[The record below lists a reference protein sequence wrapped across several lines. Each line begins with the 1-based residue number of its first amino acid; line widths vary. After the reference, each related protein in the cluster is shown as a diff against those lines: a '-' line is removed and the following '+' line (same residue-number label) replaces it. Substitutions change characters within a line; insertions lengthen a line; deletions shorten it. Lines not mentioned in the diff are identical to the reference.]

1 MAISGVS
8 PLSLSL
14 SPSAAN
20 HACSLSS
27 LAYKRRDAATLR
39 LTTGVLPPP
48 RIEIDAPPPPR
59 RASPPSTWR
68 RWRGGTR
75 RAAWRRREGE
85 KSSGTWVDLEVRTS
99 LRGSGRG
106 EGGVLLYRCIYTR
119 RKLLYIRAPDVPRP
133 RTRPRAR
140 IHVHTHARHHP
151 PLAIIL
157 LCIDART
164 RARARSTIACPADAI
179 RSMGAI
185 FAYCGFQKRR
195 CATSPLSSSSPPEY
209 LGLLAV
215 E

>member
-8 PLSLSL
+8 PLSLSLSL

-140 IHVHTHARHHP
+140 IHVHTRAP
-151 PLAIIL
+151 PPSSRNYPLMHRRE
-157 LCIDART
+157 DA
-164 RARARSTIACPADAI
+164 RARAFNDRLPRGCNPLHGCNLRVLRIPETAVRHLPPLFLLPARI
-179 RSMGAI
+179 PWPVSR
-185 FAYCGFQKRR
+185 
-195 CATSPLSSSSPPEY
+195 
-209 LGLLAV
+209 
-215 E
+215 

>member
-1 MAISGVS
+1 MF
-8 PLSLSL
+8 PLYLSLSL

-75 RAAWRRREGE
+75 RAAWQRREGE

-140 IHVHTHARHHP
+140 IHVHTRAP
-151 PLAIIL
+151 PPSSRNYPLMH
-157 LCIDART
+157 RRG
-164 RARARSTIACPADAI
+164 RARVQRSPAPRMQSAPWVQSSRIADS
-179 RSMGAI
+179 RNGGAPPPPSL
-185 FAYCGFQKRR
+185 FL
-195 CATSPLSSSSPPEY
+195 PSSRIPWPVSR
-209 LGLLAV
+209 
-215 E
+215 

>member
-75 RAAWRRREGE
+75 RAAWQRREGE

-157 LCIDART
+157 LCIDED
-164 RARARSTIACPADAI
+164 ARAFNDRLPRGCNPLHGCNLRVLRIPETAVRHLLPLFS
-179 RSMGAI
+179 
-185 FAYCGFQKRR
+185 
-195 CATSPLSSSSPPEY
+195 SPPPEY

>member
-106 EGGVLLYRCIYTR
+106 EGGVLLYIHAEETPLYSRTGCAASTHTSTR
-119 RKLLYIRAPDVPRP
+119 AHTCTHTRATTLLSQLSSYAS
-133 RTRPRAR
+133 TRG
-140 IHVHTHARHHP
+140 
-151 PLAIIL
+151 
-157 LCIDART
+157 
-164 RARARSTIACPADAI
+164 RARARVQRSPAPRMQSAPWVQSSRIADS
-179 RSMGAI
+179 RNGGA
-185 FAYCGFQKRR
+185 
-195 CATSPLSSSSPPEY
+195 PPPPS
-209 LGLLAV
+209 LPPPRPNTLAC
-215 E
+215 

>member
-20 HACSLSS
+20 HACSLFS

-140 IHVHTHARHHP
+140 IHVHTRAP
-151 PLAIIL
+151 PPSSRNYPLMHRRRE
-157 LCIDART
+157 D
-164 RARARSTIACPADAI
+164 ARARSTIACPADAI

>member
-1 MAISGVS
+1 MF
-8 PLSLSL
+8 PLYLSLSL

-157 LCIDART
+157 LCIDDGRT
-164 RARARSTIACPADAI
+164 RARVQRSPAPRMQSAPWVQSSRIADS
-179 RSMGAI
+179 RNGGA
-185 FAYCGFQKRR
+185 
-195 CATSPLSSSSPPEY
+195 PPPPS
-209 LGLLAV
+209 LPPPRPNTLAC
-215 E
+215 